1 MKFLMIKDNEYK
13 KWIRELGKLYKN
25 SQIKAAISVNKEMLI
40 FYWTLGKDIVK
51 LKAESKWGSGFYEN
65 LSLDLQKII
74 PNTKGFSVTNLK
86 YMKKFYSLYSFLNHP
101 QLVDDLK
108 KNEYS
113 NIFNIPWGHHRYIM
127 DKCENNVEKA
137 IFFINKIIENGWS
150 RAVLLNFLDTN
161 LYERQ
166 GKAINNFQESLPNV
180 QSDLAKEITKDP
192 YNFDFISIR
201 EGYNEKELKDALMDS
216 IQKFLLELGTG
227 FAFVGR
233 EYRLV
238 VGETEEFIDMLFYH
252 IKLHCYVVIEV
263 KISAFKPADIG
274 QLGTYITSVNH
285 ILKEENDG
293 PTIGLLICKTKDNIL
308 AKYASES
315 SKEPIGISEY
325 QLSKLL
331 PDNFKGTLPSIE
343 EIEEELKRIFSIFSI
358 LSFCFIF
365 LPHFIFYFII
375 YYFF

>member
-13 KWIRELGKLYKN
+13 KWIEELSKLYKN

-108 KNEYS
+108 KNEYD

-150 RAVLLNFLDTN
+150 RVVLLNFLDTN
-161 LYERQ
+161 LYSAQ
-166 GKAINNFQESLPNV
+166 GKAITNFSRLLPDTK
-180 QSDLAKEITKDP
+180 SDLAKETLKDP
-192 YNFDFISIR
+192 YNFDFLTLT
-201 EGYNEKELKDALMDS
+201 EGYKEKELEEALTS
-216 IQKFLLELGTG
+216 NITNFLLELGQG

-233 EYRLV
+233 QV
-238 VGETEEFIDMLFYH
+238 PIMVGSKEMFIDLLFYH
-252 IKLHCYVVIEV
+252 LELRCYIVVELKV
-263 KISAFKPADIG
+263 TELEPSYIG
-274 QLGTYITSVNH
+274 QLGVYIAAINH
-285 ILKEENDG
+285 QRKKDMDNETL
-293 PTIGLLICKTKDNIL
+293 GLLICKTKDNVV
-308 AKYASES
+308 AEYALES
-315 SKEPIGISEY
+315 SREPIGISEY
-325 QLSKLL
+325 NLSKLL
-331 PDNFKGTLPSIE
+331 PKNYKSSLPSIE
-343 EIEEELKRIFSIFSI
+343 EIEEKLK
-358 LSFCFIF
+358 
-365 LPHFIFYFII
+365 
-375 YYFF
+375 

>member
-1 MKFLMIKDNEYK
+1 MNFLMIKDNEYK
-13 KWIRELGKLYKN
+13 KWLEELSKLYKS

-113 NIFNIPWGHHRYIM
+113 NIFNIPWGYHRYIM

-137 IFFINKIIENGWS
+137 IFFIKKIIENGWS

-201 EGYNEKELKDALMDS
+201 EGYNEKELKDELMDN

-252 IKLHCYVVIEV
+252 IKLHCYIVIEV

-285 ILKEENDG
+285 ILKGENDV

-343 EIEEELKRIFSIFSI
+343 EIEEELK
-358 LSFCFIF
+358 
-365 LPHFIFYFII
+365 
-375 YYFF
+375 

>member
-1 MKFLMIKDNEYK
+1 MNFLMIKDNEYK
-13 KWIRELGKLYKN
+13 KWLEELSKLYKS

-137 IFFINKIIENGWS
+137 IFFIKKIIENGWS

-201 EGYNEKELKDALMDS
+201 EGYNEKELKDALMDN

-252 IKLHCYVVIEV
+252 IKLYCYIVIEV

-285 ILKEENDG
+285 ILKGENDA

-343 EIEEELKRIFSIFSI
+343 EIEEELK
-358 LSFCFIF
+358 
-365 LPHFIFYFII
+365 
-375 YYFF
+375 